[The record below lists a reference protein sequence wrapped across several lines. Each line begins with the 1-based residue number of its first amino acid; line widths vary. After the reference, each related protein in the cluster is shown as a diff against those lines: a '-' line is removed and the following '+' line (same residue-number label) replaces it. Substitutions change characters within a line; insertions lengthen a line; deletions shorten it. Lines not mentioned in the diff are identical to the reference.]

1 MVALFL
7 LSDVLILFVG
17 GEKYIDA
24 TPIFQIFLI
33 YGLFLPFD
41 RLTGIALDAIGKPK
55 LNFYKVLIMAIV
67 NIVGD
72 FIALYFFKS
81 LELVA
86 LVTVFNV
93 LAGIVAGYILIK
105 RNINIEILPLLK
117 NGCHVI
123 INYFKKKNSIIN
135 LIKTNLL

>member
-1 MVALFL
+1 
-7 LSDVLILFVG
+7 
-17 GEKYIDA
+17 
-24 TPIFQIFLI
+24 
-33 YGLFLPFD
+33 
-41 RLTGIALDAIGKPK
+41 
-55 LNFYKVLIMAIV
+55 MAIV

-123 INYFKKKNSIIN
+123 INYFKKKEFNN
-135 LIKTNLL
+135 QLN